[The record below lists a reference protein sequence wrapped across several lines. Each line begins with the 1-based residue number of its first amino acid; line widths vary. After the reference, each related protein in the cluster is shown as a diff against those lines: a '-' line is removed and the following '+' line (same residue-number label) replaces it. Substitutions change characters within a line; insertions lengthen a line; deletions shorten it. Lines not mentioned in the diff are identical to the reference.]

1 MDASQVS
8 GDMQVVTPNDNDP
21 CNGVGFVFT
30 GGDCAVVTSKG
41 RTVVVPAA
49 FAGVVFPQEIDKVLA
64 TGTTATAVI
73 VFRG

>member
-1 MDASQVS
+1 MDASQIS
-8 GDMQVVTPNDNDP
+8 SDMEIVTPSDTNL

-30 GGDCAVVTSKG
+30 GGDCAVVTDRG

-49 FAGVVFPQEIDKVLA
+49 FAGIIFPQAIDQVRA
-64 TGTTATAVI
+64 TGTTATSVI